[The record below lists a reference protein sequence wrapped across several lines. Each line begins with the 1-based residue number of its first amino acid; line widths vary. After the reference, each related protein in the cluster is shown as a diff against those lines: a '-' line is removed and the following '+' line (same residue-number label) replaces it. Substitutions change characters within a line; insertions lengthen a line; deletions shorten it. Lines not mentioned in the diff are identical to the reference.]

1 MRQDFPSPFRQP
13 GRRLPTFD
21 VSSLTRIDSSG
32 VESRSVRA
40 VAAVAAGRGIVVD
53 MNDTGVLNRPSLRQR
68 RLAAGITLQAIAE
81 RAGVSYSMVHLLDRG
96 YQPERSDV
104 RAKVLAALEQLE
116 RPTQTAAAA

>member
-1 MRQDFPSPFRQP
+1 
-13 GRRLPTFD
+13 
-21 VSSLTRIDSSG
+21 
-32 VESRSVRA
+32 
-40 VAAVAAGRGIVVD
+40 